1 MRPYGLFG
9 GRAGKPG
16 ESMLHPDGNPRRVTS
31 KITMEAKKGDVFRYV
46 LAGGGGWGDP
56 LERDPLAVLRDVRNE
71 LVSQRSAR
79 DEYGIIVDMQAWT
92 VDGPATEAR
101 RAELRA
107 ARKTPIPDVVWDD
120 DGSPTPFPDRAEPG
134 R

>member
-1 MRPYGLFG
+1 MVRANASRSFG
-9 GRAGKPG
+9 P
-16 ESMLHPDGNPRRVTS
+16 ESGSTVTG
-31 KITMEAKKGDVFRYV
+31 IMNDIE
-46 LAGGGGWGDP
+46 DP
-56 LERDPLAVLRDVRNE
+56 IA
-71 LVSQRSAR
+71 
-79 DEYGIIVDMQAWT
+79 
-92 VDGPATEAR
+92 VDGPATDAL